1 MNFETNIIGALML
14 DNEVIET
21 VRGIVEPHQFESLD
35 LGEAYRCILDLTD
48 RSAPADV
55 FSVGDALLS
64 DKYKTGL
71 GLTELA
77 DIGDCTASAVNVD
90 YYAKQVFDGFL
101 KRRVQSI
108 SGLAAEADTGADAV
122 EIAIAELTKIGC
134 VDSETSAH
142 VNDAL
147 METMAEIE
155 DIFEDRIQYVKSG
168 ITTLDEMI
176 NGFTGDKLYVI
187 AGRPAMGKSVLGI
200 NIATKAA
207 QDGIPTKIY
216 SLEMSKAEVSYR
228 MVCAAGNLN
237 TRAKNNMQESDW
249 PKLTAGFSI
258 IKDLPIEIDDGTGY
272 TNSYLK
278 NSIRTHAKKYGAGL
292 YVIDYLQLIA
302 INGDNRVSGIGEITR
317 ELKGLSKEINAP
329 IILLSQLNRGL
340 ESRPC
345 KRPLNSDLR
354 ESGEIEQDA
363 DVILMLYRDEVYND
377 NSDAKGVVE
386 IIARKNRQGEMG
398 TAYAASKLE
407 FSRFDNLTAQ
417 V

>member
-1 MNFETNIIGALML
+1 MNFEGMIIGALML
-14 DNEVIET
+14 DNGSIET
-21 VRGIVEPHQFESLD
+21 VRGILDPHQFQSSD
-35 LGEAYRCILDLTD
+35 LGEVYRCILDLTD
-48 RSAPADV
+48 KDAPVDV
-55 FSVGDALLS
+55 FSLGDALLS
-64 DKYKTGL
+64 DKYSTSI

-77 DIGDCTASAVNVD
+77 EIGDYTPSAANVE

-101 KRRVQSI
+101 KTRVAAI
-108 SGLAAEADTGADAV
+108 SGLASEADTGADAV
-122 EIAIAELTKIGC
+122 ELAIAELTKIGC
-134 VDSETSAH
+134 SDNETSAPI
-142 VNDAL
+142 NDAIN
-147 METMAEIE
+147 ETIKEIE
-155 DIFEDRIQYVKSG
+155 DIFEDRIKYVKSG
-168 ITTLDEMI
+168 IISLDDMI
-176 NGFTGDKLYVI
+176 NGFTGGKLYVV
-187 AGRPAMGKSVLGI
+187 AGRPGMGKSVLGI

-207 QDGIPTKIY
+207 REGIPTKIY
-216 SLEMSKAEVSYR
+216 SLEMPKAEVSYR
-228 MVCAAGNLN
+228 MICSVGNLN
-237 TRAKNNMQESDW
+237 TRAKNNMQEDDW
-249 PKLTAGFSI
+249 PKLTTGVAI
-258 IKDLPIEIDDGTGY
+258 IKDLPVEIDDGTGY
-272 TNSYLK
+272 TISYLK

-302 INGDNRVSGIGEITR
+302 IKGDNRVSGIGEITR
-317 ELKGLSKEINAP
+317 ALKGLAKEIDAP

-377 NSDAKGVVE
+377 DSQAKGIVE

-398 TAYAASKLE
+398 TAYAASKLQ

>member
-1 MNFETNIIGALML
+1 MNFEGMIIGSLML
-14 DNEVIET
+14 NNGSIET
-21 VRGIVEPHQFESLD
+21 VRGIVEPHHFESGD
-35 LGEAYRCILDLTD
+35 LGEVYRCILELTD
-48 RSAPADV
+48 KDAPVDV
-55 FSVGDALLS
+55 FSLGDALLS
-64 DKYKTGL
+64 DKYHTSL

-77 DIGDCTASAVNVD
+77 DIGAHTASAANVD

-108 SGLAAEADTGADAV
+108 SGLASEADTGADAV
-122 EIAIAELTKIGC
+122 ELAIAELTKIGC
-134 VDSETSAH
+134 SDNETSAPI
-142 VNDAL
+142 NDAID
-147 METMAEIE
+147 ETIKEIE
-155 DIFEDRIQYVKSG
+155 DIFEDRIKYVKSG
-168 ITTLDEMI
+168 ITSLDEMI
-176 NGFTGDKLYVI
+176 NGFTGGKLYVI
-187 AGRPAMGKSVLGI
+187 AGRPGMGKSVLGI

-207 QDGIPTKIY
+207 REGIPTKIY
-216 SLEMSKAEVSYR
+216 SLEMPKAEVSYR
-228 MVCAAGNLN
+228 MMCSCGNLN
-237 TRAKNNMQESDW
+237 TRAKNNMQEDDW
-249 PKLTAGFSI
+249 PKLMTGVSI
-258 IKDLPIEIDDGTGY
+258 IKDLPVEIDDGTGY
-272 TNSYLK
+272 TISYLK

-302 INGDNRVSGIGEITR
+302 IKGDNRVSGIGEITR
-317 ELKGLSKEINAP
+317 ALKGLAKEIDAP

-377 NSDAKGVVE
+377 DSQAKGVVE

-398 TAYAASKLE
+398 TAYAASKLQY
-407 FSRFDNLTAQ
+407 SRFENLTAQ

>member
-1 MNFETNIIGALML
+1 MNFENNIIGSLIL
-14 DNEVIET
+14 DNSAIET
-21 VRGIVEPHQFESLD
+21 VRGIVEPHQFESAD
-35 LGEAYRCILDLTD
+35 LGEAYRCILELTD

-55 FSVGDALLS
+55 FSVADALLS
-64 DKYKTGL
+64 EKYSTSL

-77 DIGDCTASAVNVD
+77 DISEHTASAANVD

-101 KRRVQSI
+101 KRRVKSI
-108 SGLAAEADTGADAV
+108 SGLAGDAETGADAV
-122 EIAIAELTKIGC
+122 ELAIAELTKIGC
-134 VDSETSAH
+134 GDSDTSAH

-147 METMAEIE
+147 METMADIE
-155 DIFEDRIQYVKSG
+155 DIFEDRIKYVKSG
-168 ITTLDEMI
+168 ITSLDERI
-176 NGFTGDKLYVI
+176 NGFTGGKLYVI

-200 NIATKAA
+200 NIAVKAA
-207 QDGIPTKIY
+207 NEEIPVKIF
-216 SLEMSKAEVSYR
+216 SLEMPKAEVSYR

-249 PKLTAGFSI
+249 PKLTAGFSL
-258 IKDLPIEIDDGTGY
+258 IKDLPIEIDDGAGY
-272 TNSYLK
+272 TISYLK

-292 YVIDYLQLIA
+292 YVIDYLQLMA
-302 INGDNRVSGIGEITR
+302 VKGDNRVSGIGEITR
-317 ELKGLSKEINAP
+317 ALKGLAKEIDAP

-377 NSDAKGVVE
+377 DSDSKGIVE

-398 TAYAASKLE
+398 TAYASSKLE

-417 V
+417 Q